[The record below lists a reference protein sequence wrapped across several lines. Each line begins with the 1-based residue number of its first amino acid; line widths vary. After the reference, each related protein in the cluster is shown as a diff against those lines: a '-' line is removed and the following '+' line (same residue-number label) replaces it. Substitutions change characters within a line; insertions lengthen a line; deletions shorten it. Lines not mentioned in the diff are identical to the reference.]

1 MDSVCFG
8 TVPQAGW
15 TLGFPGLLGT
25 PGLSRR
31 HCLKP
36 SIGTTD
42 TTGME
47 VHTNQLLSRLL
58 DVASLRH
65 RVIAQNV
72 ANVNT
77 PGYHQLDVQFEDAFT
92 QALSAGDSTAAL
104 HVRPQVV
111 ENSTA
116 PERADGNNVDIDVEI
131 ARLNKNTLL
140 YRTFAQ
146 IIASHVAT
154 QRSAITGQ

>member
-1 MDSVCFG
+1 MDM
-8 TVPQAGW
+8 Q
-15 TLGFPGLLGT
+15 LHRNELLA
-25 PGLSRR
+25 
-31 HCLKP
+31 
-36 SIGTTD
+36 
-42 TTGME
+42 
-47 VHTNQLLSRLL
+47 RLL
-58 DVASLRH
+58 DVYSVRH

-77 PGYHQLDVQFEDAFT
+77 PGYHQLDVDFEDAFAR
-92 QALSAGDSTAAL
+92 ALAHQDPAAL
-104 HVRPQVV
+104 TRVRPTVV
-111 ENSTA
+111 ENATG
-116 PERADGNNVDIDVEI
+116 PERADGNNVDIDFEM

>member
-1 MDSVCFG
+1 
-8 TVPQAGW
+8 
-15 TLGFPGLLGT
+15 
-25 PGLSRR
+25 
-31 HCLKP
+31 
-36 SIGTTD
+36 
-42 TTGME
+42 ME
-47 VHTNQLLSRLL
+47 VHSNQLLSRLL

-104 HVRPQVV
+104 RVRPQVV

>member
-1 MDSVCFG
+1 ME
-8 TVPQAGW
+8 
-15 TLGFPGLLGT
+15 LHRNELLA
-25 PGLSRR
+25 
-31 HCLKP
+31 
-36 SIGTTD
+36 
-42 TTGME
+42 
-47 VHTNQLLSRLL
+47 RLL

-77 PGYHQLDVQFEDAFT
+77 PGYHQLDVDFEDAFAR
-92 QALSAGDSTAAL
+92 ALSDGDPAAVL
-104 HVRPQVV
+104 RARPEVV
-111 ENSTA
+111 ENTTG
-116 PERADGNNVDIDVEI
+116 PERADGNNVDIDFEV

-146 IIASHVAT
+146 ILASNVAT